1 MSFSINPFLC
11 MELLNTVIYLFE
23 IKIWDVKQSSR
34 ELMLTL
40 LMEGP
45 QCK

>member
-1 MSFSINPFLC
+1 MSFSVNPFLC
-11 MELLNTVIYLFE
+11 MESNTVIYLFE

-40 LMEGP
+40 LM
-45 QCK
+45 CK